1 MADLRDELDDN
12 LVELLHE
19 LEVCAA
25 DDSATR
31 KELVDD
37 IVKLYKIRL
46 EEKKMD
52 NDFECEYLDSL
63 NKLKDDGDDRRDKII
78 DHCVNVGIAALK
90 VGATLIG
97 YCLVAK
103 MHANSIVADSYGT
116 LQRSASFRIIPSM
129 NPAKD
134 L

>member
-1 MADLRDELDDN
+1 MADLRDELDDSLEN
-12 LVELLHE
+12 LFHE
-19 LEVCAA
+19 LEGCSA
-25 DDSATR
+25 DDRIAR
-31 KELVDD
+31 GDLVDD
-37 IVKLYKIRL
+37 IVKLYKVRL

-52 NDFECEYLDSL
+52 NEFECDYLDGL
-63 NKLKDDGDDRRDKII
+63 NKLKDEGNSRRDKII
-78 DHCVNVGIAALK
+78 DHCVNVGIAVLK

-116 LQRSASFRIIPSM
+116 LQRSASFRVIPSL